1 MPGQR
6 IDCDV
11 HISNTVHGPNDVG
24 QLERMGR
31 GASEGMVQLEANTG
45 QGHQPE
51 AGAGAGAGAGA
62 RVGAGAR
69 TCFAAVVLSCIERIA
84 KPAQLSICRMMQW
97 EQANQEGDYE
107 AAALLEGRCCL
118 CCVC

>member
-1 MPGQR
+1 
-6 IDCDV
+6 
-11 HISNTVHGPNDVG
+11 
-24 QLERMGR
+24 
-31 GASEGMVQLEANTG
+31 MVQLEANTG

-51 AGAGAGAGAGA
+51 AGA
-62 RVGAGAR
+62 GAGAR